1 MISLVDFLLLPAM
14 AGWKEGRKEGR
25 LGRGLVAHVCG
36 S

>member
-1 MISLVDFLLLPAM
+1 MIVLPTF
-14 AGWKEGRKEGR
+14 AGLKEGRKEGR